1 MWWKVLLISLLITL
15 FSIGISLYFSKKETE
30 IKVIISS
37 LSSENVSKDYFLLT
51 NIKDEKA
58 LKKFLK
64 EIKKSQTYKEILI
77 KSKPSGFEIWVR
89 NSTNY

>member
-1 MWWKVLLISLLITL
+1 MWWKVLLISLIITL
-15 FSIGISLYFSKKETE
+15 FSLGISLYFSKKETE

-37 LSSENVSKDYFLLT
+37 LPSGNVSKDFFLLT
-51 NIKDEKA
+51 TIKDENT
-58 LKKFLK
+58 LKNFLK
-64 EIKKSQTYKEILI
+64 EIKKNQPYKEILI